1 MALVGDTQ
9 LQPVNFLESYA
20 RGLELGAARRGLE
33 QEQLQ
38 RIKAAEQERTLNE
51 LYAQSMGAGG
61 QVDPNALMRGMAQ
74 RGLGAQIPAFQSQ
87 QAKIA
92 QELAQAREAEAK
104 VRLAEWNQFRE
115 ELAALP
121 AGDQARYQAWANQVL
136 SRAPWTIKF
145 LAPVFNDQ
153 TKRQMLMTA
162 DAALPKGEVRDIGGG
177 VATIDPFTGN
187 QIGTTIGN
195 IPDPEAVVQ
204 SKERVARAGRS
215 STTVQLPPSE
225 LAYSQTV
232 GKASGEADLA
242 ALNAAENAAT
252 ALAKD
257 YEALDLLRR
266 GQPATG
272 ITADLSLQFNRL
284 KAGVAGD
291 KEAVKK
297 VKDTELLNAVLGQ
310 DVFANIQAL
319 GIGARGLDTPAEREY
334 LREVVSGT
342 ISLNQETLIRMA
354 EIRAK
359 IKERAIDK
367 FNKRVESGE
376 LDRFFQA
383 AGRPKRGIEKPAA
396 LTAESRMS
404 AEDKAA
410 LDWANANPR
419 DPRAAQ
425 IKQRLGVR

>member
-1 MALVGDTQ
+1 MAIIGATE
-9 LQPVNFLESYA
+9 LQPVNLLGSYMQGMELGRANQLA
-20 RGLELGAARRGLE
+20 RQQAAAAQQKAEADQRQAEQNQLMEEAKLREQRGKAMKAETEGLEGRVQYWRRLIPADPRLAPAWVSAAYSDPVVGPELSKMGSAEEVIAGIPRDPDGYMQWVEGASMFADKLAERRTVTAENMLPYKQPLSPEVLNQQLLLRGAGAA
-33 QEQLQ
+33 
-38 RIKAAEQERTLNE
+38 
-51 LYAQSMGAGG
+51 
-61 QVDPNALMRGMAQ
+61 
-74 RGLGAQIPAFQSQ
+74 
-87 QAKIA
+87 
-92 QELAQAREAEAK
+92 
-104 VRLAEWNQFRE
+104 
-115 ELAALP
+115 
-121 AGDQARYQAWANQVL
+121 
-136 SRAPWTIKF
+136 
-145 LAPVFNDQ
+145 
-153 TKRQMLMTA
+153 
-162 DAALPKGEVRDIGGG
+162 
-177 VATIDPFTGN
+177 
-187 QIGTTIGN
+187 
-195 IPDPEAVVQ
+195 
-204 SKERVARAGRS
+204 RS